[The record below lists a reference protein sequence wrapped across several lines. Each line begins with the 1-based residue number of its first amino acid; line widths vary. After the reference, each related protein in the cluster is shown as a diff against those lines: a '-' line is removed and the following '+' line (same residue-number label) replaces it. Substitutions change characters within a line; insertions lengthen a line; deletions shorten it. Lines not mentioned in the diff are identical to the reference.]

1 MLHFSDFPDV
11 EPFVVAIWSGCKKPA
26 DLNAYLDM
34 FVKELNHL
42 IKNGIRINDSQIKVK
57 IRCFICDTPAR
68 CFLKG
73 SKMIH
78 LNESRMWA
86 YFLIFHFK

>member
-1 MLHFSDFPDV
+1 MFFSDFSDV

-26 DLNAYLDM
+26 ELNAYLDM
-34 FVKELNHL
+34 FVKEMDHL
-42 IKNGIRINDSQIKVK
+42 IKNGIRINVSQIEVK

-73 SKMIH
+73 SK
-78 LNESRMWA
+78 
-86 YFLIFHFK
+86 FK